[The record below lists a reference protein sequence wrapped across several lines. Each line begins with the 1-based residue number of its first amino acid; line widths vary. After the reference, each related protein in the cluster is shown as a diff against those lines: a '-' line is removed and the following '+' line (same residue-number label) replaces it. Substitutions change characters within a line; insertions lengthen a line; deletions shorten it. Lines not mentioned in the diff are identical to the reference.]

1 MSAQP
6 EDFTPESMIAW
17 AKSLAEDSAA
27 RLTQEERLI
36 AIRSVV
42 GAFLDNDVID
52 KVDLD
57 EKVGSF
63 NAAAQSLYMCQLI
76 PLIFAAAYDEIQVNL
91 TEDQQAELDR
101 EKTIESLRRSF
112 NL

>member
-1 MSAQP
+1 MSDQP
-6 EDFTPESMIAW
+6 QDFTPESMIAW
-17 AKSLAEDSAA
+17 AKALAEDSAA
-27 RLTQEERLI
+27 RLTQEERLV

-52 KVDLD
+52 KIDLD
-57 EKVGSF
+57 EEVGSF

-76 PLIFAAAYDEIQVNL
+76 PLIFSAAYDEIEIHL
-91 TEDQQAELDR
+91 TAEQQAELDR
-101 EKTIESLRRSF
+101 EKAIDALNRSF